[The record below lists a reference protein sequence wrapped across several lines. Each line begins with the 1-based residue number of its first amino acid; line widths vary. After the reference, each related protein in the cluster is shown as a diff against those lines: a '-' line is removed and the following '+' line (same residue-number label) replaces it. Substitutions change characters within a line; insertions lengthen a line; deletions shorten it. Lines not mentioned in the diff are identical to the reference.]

1 MNRNRIFLIAIFT
14 VLFSG
19 TAFGLDE
26 IRVLSALNQ
35 PFVGEI
41 SLVDVPAG
49 ERDTAMVSLA
59 SEEEFRKVSREPHPF
74 LQDFDF
80 TPEFSRDGHAV
91 IRATSSAPIT
101 EPYFDLVLV
110 IESPARRF
118 VKEYVVL
125 LNLPQQSSRLQPIT
139 RQPRRVQSDPRNPTA
154 KQPLKGADERNR
166 SAHSEMEEL
175 SFRLDELKAEA
186 TETHK
191 KVRHLSN
198 ALASLVA
205 STNTQ

>member
-1 MNRNRIFLIAIFT
+1 MSRNRILLIAIFT
-14 VLFSG
+14 ILFSG
-19 TAFGLDE
+19 KAFGLDE

-41 SLVDVPAG
+41 SLVDIPAG

-59 SEEEFRKVSREPHPF
+59 SEEEFGKVGCEPHPF
-74 LQDFDF
+74 LQDLDF
-80 TPEFSRDGHAV
+80 TPQLSRDGHAV
-91 IRATSSAPIT
+91 IRATSSAPIP

-118 VKEYVVL
+118 VKEYAVL
-125 LNLPQQSSRLQPIT
+125 LDLPQQPSRLQPIT
-139 RQPRRVQSDPRNPTA
+139 RLPRTVQSDPQNATA
-154 KQPLKGADERNR
+154 EQPLKGADERNQ

-186 TETHK
+186 TETHR